1 MKAWLF
7 YCQTTQPP
15 NNFYPSLTSPPP
27 HSSERENPTRER
39 RSNGTPSRIRL
50 TLAWQVAEPLVLNRP
65 IIHLQMQRKE
75 LMKKNLFVLKS
86 LLLAVFLLVLS
97 SCGTVTTPTQDSST
111 PETMNASLET
121 LAKLFAKAVTDASV
135 RQQIQGE
142 VAKRF
147 DGDTNVLYQTLTA
160 ISELQTQSG
169 GTNIKQ
175 SLTALQS
182 GGSSLEQLVRS
193 IPRLQVAMPAGFDA
207 WDASSEVP
215 LVGFVPVDAD
225 DKTIREI
232 KVFDAEGNM
241 QLLDARALPS
251 KPVILLSQNERTDE
265 TGQVLSDF
273 SSQSNGSASVLTP
286 QWCAKN
292 VYMEWLY
299 LRDDNEP
306 WYKGSPEIML
316 IATSRNRDLSYHAG
330 FTDADSEGKWYNY
343 HRFLGCTSAD
353 VVYYWYEDDGGGLD
367 ITPSYGGFSLNIKI
381 DDDDDFM
388 GAVQVP
394 YSLLDSFITRWDL
407 GDVIFYSN

>member
-1 MKAWLF
+1 M
-7 YCQTTQPP
+7 
-15 NNFYPSLTSPPP
+15 NNKMM
-27 HSSERENPTRER
+27 
-39 RSNGTPSRIRL
+39 
-50 TLAWQVAEPLVLNRP
+50 VV
-65 IIHLQMQRKE
+65 
-75 LMKKNLFVLKS
+75 KS
-86 LLLAVFLLVLS
+86 LLLVVFLLVLS
-97 SCGTVTTPTQDSST
+97 ACGTTTTPLKDSST

-121 LAKLFAKAVTDASV
+121 LAKLFAKAVTDVSV
-135 RQQIQGE
+135 RQQIQQQ

-147 DGDTNVLYQTLTA
+147 DGDTNVLYNNLTA
-160 ISELQTQSG
+160 TSQLQAQSG
-169 GTNIKQ
+169 GTDIGQ
-175 SLTALQS
+175 ALASLQR
-182 GGSSLEQLVRS
+182 GGSSLDGLVRS
-193 IPRLQVAMPAGFDA
+193 IPRLQVAMPTGFDA

-273 SSQSNGSASVLTP
+273 SSQSNDREALLTP
-286 QWCAKN
+286 QSCAKN

-394 YSLLDSFITRWDL
+394 YSLLDGFITRWDL
-407 GDVIFYSN
+407 GDIIFYSN